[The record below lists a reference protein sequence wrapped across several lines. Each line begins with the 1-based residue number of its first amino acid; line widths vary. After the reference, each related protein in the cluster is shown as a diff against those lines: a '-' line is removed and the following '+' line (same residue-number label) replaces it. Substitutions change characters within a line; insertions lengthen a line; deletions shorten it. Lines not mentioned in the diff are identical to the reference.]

1 MTDAKLVVI
10 GEAPGNLE
18 EDQIGPGIMDMVEG
32 IERGS
37 IHRKT
42 GRGRGG
48 VNERGMMIDVGI
60 PQVYLD
66 FLLRAHRELTPISSL
81 SRPLRRQRKNLLNQ
95 TLHPRAYSPPRPTQS
110 R

>member
-42 GRGRGG
+42 GRGSGG
-48 VNERGMMIDVGI
+48 MNERGMMIDVGI
-60 PQVYLD
+60 PQVCLD
-66 FLLRAHRELTPISSL
+66 SFFEFVLSL
-81 SRPLRRQRKNLLNQ
+81 SPL
-95 TLHPRAYSPPRPTQS
+95 
-110 R
+110 